1 MKSIL
6 FIYGKL
12 LHLNEILNNFPLKH
26 ITDSLDVDI
35 FVYGEINEINTSKE
49 IENIIINHF
58 SIIPHVLLDD
68 NSHIETKTLVMFKR
82 LNYISKTLTE
92 GGYDEKTPILI
103 IRGDMC
109 YDIINEETIRNEL
122 FAGTDEFFCVNTDNN
137 TADDQIWLL
146 NLKTLTEYLLFCLN
160 EGFVTHYFDT
170 HVALAKFLNITNKYK
185 KIICDKIIVR
195 DNCKDFSSMY
205 SIQDAAKIYWEE
217 KTKSPFC
224 EIEFIRQKR

>member
-82 LNYISKTLTE
+82 LNYIS
-92 GGYDEKTPILI
+92 
-103 IRGDMC
+103 
-109 YDIINEETIRNEL
+109 
-122 FAGTDEFFCVNTDNN
+122 N